1 MWQCKLCKKVVSSR
15 ALLLKHYRLVHSRQQ
30 YPCAYSDCVCVFK
43 TWNALHSHLSRSHTQ
58 RTLDKSVSLATFN
71 CHLCSCCNIA
81 SEQEYFSHIN
91 NHLKCNETVHCMF
104 EGCSFKTNI
113 YGTFKSHRNRKHNP
127 YTLKDFKIGIANTIV
142 GQTSADDSTDTI
154 VEKDISANIDHDTTT
169 SETEDLANVIELNF
183 ASLLLK
189 LENYFHVPSIAIDEL
204 LSELH
209 YLISCASVP
218 LTNQVIVDILK
229 NHNLCL
235 DQPVI
240 EELTKAVSFNPLLKA
255 IEKDGTLAT
264 AFKRRQYYRKHFEV
278 IDPIEYILDSQSKRT
293 FQYIP
298 ILKSLQQ
305 IFKQENI
312 LNKFVTSHN
321 QNPFVNKEK
330 YTSYKDGLHFQ
341 NNEFFSGGEL
351 RISICL
357 YVDDFEIC
365 NPLGTSRKKHKL
377 CSVYWILGNLPPGS
391 HSSLSSIYLALLC
404 KSEDLRTFGYP
415 KIFEPLLQDLVILE
429 QQGVFIDNL
438 GVNFKG
444 TVQYVV
450 ADSLGAHGLAGFVES
465 FSGDYFCR
473 FCTATRSEIES
484 KATNSDF
491 SLRTEEL
498 HRVHIATARETGVA
512 CCGVKSS
519 CVLADSLSFFKV
531 TAGFPPDLAHDL
543 FEGIVPFE
551 IAECL
556 RILIGKKYI
565 TFENLNRLVQ
575 SFPYKGGDQTN
586 RPQKLPHN
594 FLSKKTVGGNA
605 HENWCLL
612 RLLPLIIGQH
622 IPENEPAWELLL
634 DLKNIVELVVCPVHN
649 SDSVAYLES
658 KILDHHQRYKEVCP
672 DRRPLPKHHFLAHYP
687 SIIRHFGPLALLW
700 TIRFE
705 AKHTFFK
712 KVARHTNCFKN
723 ITLSLSTKHQLMIG
737 HYMHSSGC
745 SKATFE
751 VSRVSAVPVELLK
764 REIAHCLAEKY
775 PDTAV
780 VSLAQSVSVAG
791 IYYRKGMLIVHGSLG
806 GLPEFAEILQMCI
819 LADSLVFIVK
829 KLSSW
834 YTEHYGSFKID
845 PSPKEISL
853 VAHEDLV
860 DCYPLCDYQVGA
872 SRMVTLKRYIHCS
885 GNFNVHVADLIFVL
899 YSSSSQSLVLKNSW
913 TRT

>member
-154 VEKDISANIDHDTTT
+154 VEEDISANIDHDTTT

-330 YTSYKDGLHFQ
+330 RGNSNVHPNQVKKPRRAEVNFCPDYPAGETRESQEEERLVLLSEFKKKN
-341 NNEFFSGGEL
+341 NNETIKAKMAQTFPHRRQEILQDTPFVADFKSRWPALFSPREINAEFQ
-351 RISICL
+351 RITTI
-357 YVDDFEIC
+357 
-365 NPLGTSRKKHKL
+365 PLTSTFMAQLDNNTTKLTKVFRNKGGTSGRKITEIMAAIDERH
-377 CSVYWILGNLPPGS
+377 W
-391 HSSLSSIYLALLC
+391 LL
-404 KSEDLRTFGYP
+404 
-415 KIFEPLLQDLVILE
+415 
-429 QQGVFIDNL
+429 
-438 GVNFKG
+438 VNFK
-444 TVQYVV
+444 VHFKILVLV
-450 ADSLGAHGLAGFVES
+450 LRALHGQAPS
-465 FSGDYFCR
+465 YNGDLLSPNTPSR
-473 FCTATRSEIES
+473 
-484 KATNSDF
+484 
-491 SLRTEEL
+491 SLR
-498 HRVHIATARETGVA
+498 
-512 CCGVKSS
+512 SS
-519 CVLADSLSFFKV
+519 DQSLV
-531 TAGFPPDLAHDL
+531 
-543 FEGIVPFE
+543 
-551 IAECL
+551 
-556 RILIGKKYI
+556 
-565 TFENLNRLVQ
+565 
-575 SFPYKGGDQTN
+575 
-586 RPQKLPHN
+586 
-594 FLSKKTVGGNA
+594 
-605 HENWCLL
+605 
-612 RLLPLIIGQH
+612 
-622 IPENEPAWELLL
+622 
-634 DLKNIVELVVCPVHN
+634 VHN
-649 SDSVAYLES
+649 SLKTKS
-658 KILDHHQRYKEVCP
+658 
-672 DRRPLPKHHFLAHYP
+672 DRSL
-687 SIIRHFGPLALLW
+687 LLW
-700 TIRFE
+700 PPNSGTLL
-705 AKHTFFK
+705 
-712 KVARHTNCFKN
+712 
-723 ITLSLSTKHQLMIG
+723 LSLRSVDSNDTVAMR
-737 HYMHSSGC
+737 
-745 SKATFE
+745 
-751 VSRVSAVPVELLK
+751 RVCTLKGLAVYLNEDPN
-764 REIAHCLAEKY
+764 
-775 PDTAV
+775 
-780 VSLAQSVSVAG
+780 SL
-791 IYYRKGMLIVHGSLG
+791 IKEY
-806 GLPEFAEILQMCI
+806 QMM
-819 LADSLVFIVK
+819 DQH
-829 KLSSW
+829 LSSRSELS
-834 YTEHYGSFKID
+834 TVLQLKGIFHPKVKIGLL
-845 PSPKEISL
+845 PY
-853 VAHEDLV
+853 
-860 DCYPLCDYQVGA
+860 YPE
-872 SRMVTLKRYIHCS
+872 
-885 GNFNVHVADLIFVL
+885 
-899 YSSSSQSLVLKNSW
+899 
-913 TRT
+913 